1 MPPSRGRL
9 KTTFFAIH
17 AIARG
22 LPSSGRKRSAPY
34 LKLTRLHP
42 QGKGGPKDTLCRIS
56 SDSVQPLDQFV
67 HESYSWVRQILFRI
81 DQIWSKKFEFG
92 ASFWSV
98 CTRILFLSPPK
109 TGSQTVQMK
118 HSKLSFWEPGGRNRV
133 KCLTPRLWAR
143 RTTDRTDRQTNILFL
158 RLTTQWALRAIIEGN
173 PGLELYS

>member
-1 MPPSRGRL
+1 MQC
-9 KTTFFAIH
+9 
-17 AIARG
+17 
-22 LPSSGRKRSAPY
+22 
-34 LKLTRLHP
+34 KLVIITRLHP

-81 DQIWSKKFEFG
+81 DPIGSKKFECG

-118 HSKLSFWEPGGRNRV
+118 HSKLSFWEPGGRNRA

-143 RTTDRTDRQTNILFL
+143 TDRQDRTDRTDRTDRRTYYFWGSLHNGPFGQ
-158 RLTTQWALRAIIEGN
+158 
-173 PGLELYS
+173 

>member
-1 MPPSRGRL
+1 MKQNGRV
-9 KTTFFAIH
+9 
-17 AIARG
+17 
-22 LPSSGRKRSAPY
+22 SVEYRSKHR
-34 LKLTRLHP
+34 LIKDLITRLHP

-81 DQIWSKKFEFG
+81 DPIWSKKFEFG

-118 HSKLSFWEPGGRNRV
+118 HSKMSFREPGERNSV

-143 RTTDRTDRQTNILFL
+143 TDGRTDRRTYYFWGSLHNGPFGQ
-158 RLTTQWALRAIIEGN
+158 
-173 PGLELYS
+173 